1 MEEKNEKSKREL
13 IVMIGMTLSGK
24 TYHVDLNYLPQ
35 YQLVSS
41 KHIRRAVQT
50 TKIQSPDFLYAC
62 MDVIVRAHM
71 IKGLPIVV
79 DESNL
84 TIESLFMWK
93 SVTREFGYDLKGVF
107 IDTPLDVC
115 TARLKYL
122 LNGEK
127 ITEEMH
133 EKLAKEFDQV
143 NELKEIL
150 KMKHQSVVDHIVFV
164 TYDGG

>member
-1 MEEKNEKSKREL
+1 
-13 IVMIGMTLSGK
+13 
-24 TYHVDLNYLPQ
+24 
-35 YQLVSS
+35 
-41 KHIRRAVQT
+41 
-50 TKIQSPDFLYAC
+50 
-62 MDVIVRAHM
+62 MDVIVRSHM

-84 TIESLFMWK
+84 TVESLFLWK
-93 SVTREFGYDLKGVF
+93 SVTREFGYDIKGVF
-107 IDTPLDVC
+107 LDTPLDVC

-122 LNGEK
+122 LKGEE

-133 EKLAKEFDQV
+133 EKLSKEYEQV

-150 KMKHQSVVDHIVFV
+150 KMKHQSVVDHVTFI